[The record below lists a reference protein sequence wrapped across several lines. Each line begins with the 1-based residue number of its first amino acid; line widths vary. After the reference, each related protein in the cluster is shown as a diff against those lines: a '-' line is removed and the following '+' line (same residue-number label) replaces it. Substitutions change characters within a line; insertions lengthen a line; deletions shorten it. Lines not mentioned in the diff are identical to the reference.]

1 MKITSIDPDA
11 ALMQRAARGD
21 LAAFEELVRKY
32 QKSVINTAY
41 RFTGNPSVAEELA
54 QEVFVRIYKAAR
66 SYKPTA
72 RFSTWLFTIVRN
84 ICSNYRQREGKFD
97 RFTTSNID
105 LTTRLQEKNNPE
117 SDLIRKQMQQEI
129 QKAIQELPESLRL
142 PLILSQFQKM
152 QYSEIA
158 KVMNLTLVAVKV
170 RIHRAR
176 QSLMEKLI
184 PLVDGFEG
192 KSARAKPED
201 SADGTVTGPGY
212 RGLK

>member
-11 ALMQRAARGD
+11 ALMQRAAGGD
-21 LAAFEELVRKY
+21 LTAFEELVRKY

-54 QEVFVRIYKAAR
+54 QEVFIRIYKAGR

-97 RFTTSNID
+97 RFTTSDID

-117 SDLIRKQMQQEI
+117 ADLIRKQMHQEI

-142 PLILSQFQKM
+142 PLILNQYQRM
-152 QYSEIA
+152 QYGEIA
-158 KVMNLTLVAVKV
+158 QVMNLTLVAVKV

-176 QSLMEKLI
+176 QSLMEKLL
-184 PLVDGFEG
+184 PLVDRFDG
-192 KSARAKPED
+192 KSARVKADD
-201 SADGTVTGPGY
+201 SGHEPVTGPGY